1 MSDATARLLTDAF
14 QITVGDLFEEQ
25 VRRQPGAPALE
36 QDGRLLSYAALNDR
50 VNRLCAALIAHG
62 TVLGDRV
69 AILSENRAE
78 FIEVQLACAKLGVI
92 LACQNWRQ
100 SPEELAHCLALA
112 EPRLTIVSE
121 RFSARLKPLDH
132 PLPAIVL
139 GDDYEALLHS
149 QPARSPSTAVQPE
162 DGLVILYTSGTTG
175 MPKSAVISHRAM
187 VARTAIAFMDGCLDP
202 RKCFVAWAPL
212 FHMGAADNVFGTL
225 MHGGKVMVMDGF
237 NAATLVE
244 LLPHEE
250 LGLLAVTGV
259 VARVLEQLRRTPVR
273 PRGITVMGSMPDL
286 VPPGEIAEITALL
299 GAPFRNTFGSTE
311 TGMAPAS
318 AGRIPIGV
326 APASFGKT
334 QSSLCQIRL
343 LDEHG
348 HEVPDGTPGE
358 VAFRGPSL
366 FSGYWRNETANQ
378 EAFRGGWYH
387 MGDVLRRNPDGTFD
401 YVDRRKYLIKSGGE
415 NIYPA
420 EIERVLLAHP
430 QVADAAV
437 VRRKDPRWG
446 EVPVAFVLPRAPGLS
461 ADDLLAAC
469 RARIASYKLPRE
481 IRFVTE
487 SDLPRSTT
495 GKIMRHK
502 LEETLKD
509 MGDAG

>member
-1 MSDATARLLTDAF
+1 MFHER
-14 QITVGDLFEEQ
+14 
-25 VRRQPGAPALE
+25 VRREGHAVALE
-36 QDGRLLSYAALNDR
+36 EDGRLLT
-50 VNRLCAALIAHG
+50 CAALKDRVDRLCG
-62 TVLGDRV
+62 VLSARGVGRGDRL
-69 AILSENRAE
+69 AILSENRTE
-78 FIEVQLACAKLGVI
+78 FIEALLACAELGAI

-100 SPEELAHCLALA
+100 SGEELTHCLTLA
-112 EPRLTIVSE
+112 EPRLTIVSPG
-121 RFSARLKPLDH
+121 FASRL
-132 PLPAIVL
+132 AATGL
-139 GDDYEALLHS
+139 GGPTLLLGEEYEAALCA
-149 QPARSPSTAVQPE
+149 QVPRDPASPAEPE

-175 MPKSAVISHRAM
+175 MPKGALVSHRAM
-187 VARTAIAFMDGCLDP
+187 IARGVIARLDGNFFP
-202 RKCFVAWAPL
+202 GRSFVCWSPL
-212 FHMGAADNVFGTL
+212 FHMAGLDNAITAVTQGA
-225 MHGGKVMVMDGF
+225 KVILQNGF
-237 NAATLVE
+237 QAAR
-244 LLPHEE
+244 LLEIAAREE
-250 LGLLAVTGV
+250 LGWLSLMPGTTAQVIAE
-259 VARVLEQLRRTPVR
+259 ARAMQLRPK
-273 PRGITVMGSMPDL
+273 GISVIGAMPDL

-509 MGDAG
+509 KNGG